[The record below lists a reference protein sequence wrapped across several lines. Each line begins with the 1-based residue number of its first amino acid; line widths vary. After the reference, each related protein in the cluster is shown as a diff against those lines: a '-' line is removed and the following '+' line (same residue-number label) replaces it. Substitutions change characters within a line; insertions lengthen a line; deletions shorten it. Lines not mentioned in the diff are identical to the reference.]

1 MQGTGGKFS
10 PDPHTGTGKFTVPI
24 TLPPGRNG
32 FQPQL
37 QLVYSTGNGNGLFG
51 LGWSLSIPG
60 ISRQTSKGIPR
71 YNDAQDIFIL
81 SRAEDLVPASSRPE
95 GVTRS
100 EEDRLRENGK
110 QYVVIAAGGNG
121 RMGTKLGDYVV
132 AFALPD

>member
-1 MQGTGGKFS
+1 
-10 PDPHTGTGKFTVPI
+10 
-24 TLPPGRNG
+24 
-32 FQPQL
+32 L

-60 ISRQTSKGIPR
+60 VSRQTSKGIPR

-81 SRAEDLVPASSRPE
+81 SRAEDLVPVSSRPE